1 MNTVPASRLIVSY
14 ISSHIKA
21 DTVIIPIFQLEK
33 LRLTLGAKS
42 LAQWNRATKG

>member
-33 LRLTLGAKS
+33 LSLTLGAKS
-42 LAQWNRATKG
+42 LAQWNIATKG